1 MANESAVEKNKR
13 QLVMKQLILVY
24 LFLVCGLFSFAQIS
38 FVNLENYR
46 TEWLILR
53 ENDRSLV
60 GIRSFTSNAV
70 KYYLTVDPAT
80 LQTRVVADRSVSVR
94 YKDANQV
101 NKSLK
106 GSVYESCFSF
116 VRKTENNLQDAGL
129 NFSLPKEAGI
139 NLTIDLCPSHKP
151 LDKAIFE
158 DLLLAFRGVD
168 GTLPLAVS
176 VSGKWMLNHGADL
189 EWLKSLAGKGI
200 KITWINHT
208 YDHVFNNH
216 PLSSNFLLSK
226 NTDLR
231 FEVLENEKLMLK
243 NGLMPSVFFRCPG
256 LVSDR
261 RIIEHLISYGLLAVG
276 SDAWLAKGQ
285 QAKNGSI
292 VLIHG
297 NGNEELGVHD
307 FIKLLQAESEAIKT
321 KHWTL
326 YSLSEGLDQNE
337 H

>member
-1 MANESAVEKNKR
+1 
-13 QLVMKQLILVY
+13 MKQLLFVY
-24 LFLVCGLFSFAQIS
+24 LFLVCGLFSFGQVS
-38 FVNLENYR
+38 FTNLEKYK
-46 TEWLILR
+46 TEWVILR

-60 GIRSFTSNAV
+60 GIRSFTSNTV
-70 KYYLTVDPAT
+70 KYYLAVDPST
-80 LQTRVVADRSVSVR
+80 LQTRVVGDRSVQVIS
-94 YKDANQV
+94 KDAAEV
-101 NKSLK
+101 AKSLR
-106 GSVYESCFSF
+106 GSVYESSFSL

-129 NFSLPKEAGI
+129 NFRLPKEAGI

-151 LDKAIFE
+151 LDKVIFE
-158 DLLLAFRGVD
+158 DLILAFKGVD
-168 GTLPLAVS
+168 SSLPLAVS
-176 VSGKWMLNHGADL
+176 VSGKWMLNHAADL
-189 EWLKSLAGKGI
+189 EWLKSLDTKGV

-208 YDHVFNNH
+208 YDHIFNNS
-216 PLSSNFLLSK
+216 PLTSNFLLSK

-231 FEVLENEKLMLK
+231 YEVLENEKLMLK
-243 NGLMPSVFFRCPG
+243 NGLIPSVFFRCPG

-261 RIIEHLISYGLLAVG
+261 SIIERLLSYGLIAVG

-307 FIKLLQAESEAIKT
+307 FIKLLRTESQAIKT

-326 YSLSEGLDQNE
+326 YSLFAGLDE

>member
-1 MANESAVEKNKR
+1 
-13 QLVMKQLILVY
+13 MKQLLFVY
-24 LFLVCGLFSFAQIS
+24 LFLVCGLFSFGQVS
-38 FVNLENYR
+38 FTNLEKYK
-46 TEWLILR
+46 TEWVILR

-60 GIRSFTSNAV
+60 GIRSFTSNTV
-70 KYYLTVDPAT
+70 KYYLAVDPST
-80 LQTRVVADRSVSVR
+80 LQTRVVGDRSVQVIS
-94 YKDANQV
+94 KDAAEV
-101 NKSLK
+101 AKSLR
-106 GSVYESCFSF
+106 GSVYESSFSL

-129 NFSLPKEAGI
+129 NFRLPKEAGI

-151 LDKAIFE
+151 LDKVIFE
-158 DLLLAFRGVD
+158 DLILAFKGVD
-168 GTLPLAVS
+168 SSLPLAVS
-176 VSGKWMLNHGADL
+176 VSGKWMLNHAADL
-189 EWLKSLAGKGI
+189 EWLKSLDTKGV

-208 YDHVFNNH
+208 YDHIFNNST
-216 PLSSNFLLSK
+216 LTSNFLLSK

-231 FEVLENEKLMLK
+231 YEVLENEKLMLK
-243 NGLMPSVFFRCPG
+243 NGLIPSVFFRCPG

-261 RIIEHLISYGLLAVG
+261 SIIERLLSYGLIAVG

-307 FIKLLQAESEAIKT
+307 FIKLLRTESQAIKT

-326 YSLSEGLDQNE
+326 YSLSAGLDE

>member
-1 MANESAVEKNKR
+1 
-13 QLVMKQLILVY
+13 MKQLIFVY
-24 LFLVCGLFSFAQIS
+24 LFLVCGLFSFGQTS
-38 FVNLENYR
+38 FVKLENYR

-53 ENDRSLV
+53 ENERSLV

-70 KYYLTVDPAT
+70 KYYLTVDPTT
-80 LQTRVVADRSVSVR
+80 LETCVVADRSVHVV
-94 YKDANQV
+94 YKDATQV
-101 NKSLK
+101 AKSLS
-106 GSVYESCFSF
+106 GSVYESCFSL

-129 NFSLPKEAGI
+129 NFRLPKEAGI

-158 DLLLAFRGVD
+158 DLILAFKGVD
-168 GTLPLAVS
+168 RTLPLAVS
-176 VSGKWMLNHGADL
+176 VSGKWMLNHAADL
-189 EWLKSLAGKGI
+189 EWLKSLATKGV

-208 YDHVFNNH
+208 YDHIFNNK
-216 PLSSNFLLSK
+216 PLTSNFLLSK
-226 NTDLR
+226 NTDLSY
-231 FEVLENEKLMLK
+231 EVLENEKLMLQD
-243 NGLMPSVFFRCPG
+243 GLIPSVFFRCPG

-261 RIIEHLISYGLLAVG
+261 GIIERLLSYGLIAVG

-307 FIKLLQAESEAIKT
+307 FIKLLQTESQAIKT

>member
-1 MANESAVEKNKR
+1 
-13 QLVMKQLILVY
+13 MKQLLFVY
-24 LFLVCGLFSFAQIS
+24 LFLVCGLFSFGQVS
-38 FVNLENYR
+38 FTNLEKYR
-46 TEWLILR
+46 TEWVILR

-70 KYYLTVDPAT
+70 KYYLAVDPTT
-80 LQTRVVADRSVSVR
+80 LQTRVVGDRSVQVIS
-94 YKDANQV
+94 KDAAQV
-101 NKSLK
+101 AKSLR
-106 GSVYESCFSF
+106 GSVYESCFSL

-129 NFSLPKEAGI
+129 NFRLPKEAGI

-151 LDKAIFE
+151 LDKVIFE
-158 DLLLAFRGVD
+158 DLILAFKGVD
-168 GTLPLAVS
+168 SSLPLAVS
-176 VSGKWMLNHGADL
+176 VSGKWMLNHAADL
-189 EWLKSLAGKGI
+189 EWLKSLDTKRV

-208 YDHVFNNH
+208 YDHIFNNS
-216 PLSSNFLLSK
+216 PLTSNFLLSK

-231 FEVLENEKLMLK
+231 YEVLENEKLMLR
-243 NGLMPSVFFRCPG
+243 NGLIPSVFFRCPG

-261 RIIEHLISYGLLAVG
+261 SIIERLLSYGLIAVG

-307 FIKLLQAESEAIKT
+307 FIKLLQTESAAIKA

-326 YSLSEGLDQNE
+326 YSLAAGLDE

>member
-1 MANESAVEKNKR
+1 
-13 QLVMKQLILVY
+13 MKQLIFVY
-24 LFLVCGLFSFAQIS
+24 LFLVCGLFSFGQVS
-38 FVNLENYR
+38 FTNLEKYR
-46 TEWLILR
+46 TEWVILR

-70 KYYLTVDPAT
+70 KYYLAVDPTT
-80 LQTRVVADRSVSVR
+80 LQTRVVGDRSVQVIS
-94 YKDANQV
+94 KDAAQV
-101 NKSLK
+101 AKSLR
-106 GSVYESCFSF
+106 GSVYESCFSL

-129 NFSLPKEAGI
+129 NFRLPKEAGI

-151 LDKAIFE
+151 LDKVIFE
-158 DLLLAFRGVD
+158 DLILAFKGVD
-168 GTLPLAVS
+168 SSLPLAVS
-176 VSGKWMLNHGADL
+176 VSGKWMLNHAADL
-189 EWLKSLAGKGI
+189 EWLKSLDTKGV

-208 YDHVFNNH
+208 YDHIFNNS
-216 PLSSNFLLSK
+216 PLTSNFLLSK

-231 FEVLENEKLMLK
+231 YEVLENEKLMLR
-243 NGLMPSVFFRCPG
+243 NGLIPSVFFRCPG

-261 RIIEHLISYGLLAVG
+261 SIIERLLSYGLIAVG

-307 FIKLLQAESEAIKT
+307 FIKLLQTESAAIKA

-326 YSLSEGLDQNE
+326 YSLSAGLDE
-337 H
+337 EPY